1 MVVMIM
7 MVMVMMMAMVR
18 MVVIVTTTVIVNAL
32 LHNLIL
38 PLHIPNIAITDTIP
52 QALTG
57 RCVWAGFCLW
67 IGLVFLSFYNIDY
80 IFIFL
85 IFLSGLAFA
94 CGSGL
99 SFCLFVFF
107 IISFHMIGVVTIKL
121 ILISYHTIRCLASV
135 GVCVIFLAVNL
146 LALSGIARASSWHNK
161 YPERFFK
168 MSFPQYLH
176 NIFHNL
182 FHNLF
187 YNIPTI
193 FPQYFHNIF
202 HNISHNNHTC
212 LQSLPAALSLA
223 GCLFLLQHFHSS
235 HRSFHLRKYRYMILT
250 LSSHSLK
257 QVSC

>member
-161 YPERFFK
+161 YPERF
-168 MSFPQYLH
+168 SRC
-176 NIFHNL
+176 L
-182 FHNLF
+182 FHNICTIF
-187 YNIPTI
+187 STIFSIIFSTI
-193 FPQYFHNIF
+193 FPQYFHNISTIF
-202 HNISHNNHTC
+202 STIFPTITTLVCRAYQLLYPWLVVYFFFNISI
-212 LQSLPAALSLA
+212 LPI
-223 GCLFLLQHFHSS
+223 GHFI
-235 HRSFHLRKYRYMILT
+235 FRKQIYIIST
-250 LSSHSLK
+250 LSSRSLN

>member
-99 SFCLFVFF
+99 SFCLFYHF
-107 IISFHMIGVVTIKL
+107 ISFHMIGVVTIKL

-161 YPERFFK
+161 YPERF
-168 MSFPQYLH
+168 SRC
-176 NIFHNL
+176 L
-182 FHNLF
+182 FHNICTIF
-187 YNIPTI
+187 STIFSIIFSTI
-193 FPQYFHNIF
+193 FPQYF
-202 HNISHNNHTC
+202 HNNHTC

-235 HRSFHLRKYRYMILT
+235 HRSFHL
-250 LSSHSLK
+250 
-257 QVSC
+257 

>member
-99 SFCLFVFF
+99 SFCLFYHF
-107 IISFHMIGVVTIKL
+107 ISFHMIGVVTIKL

-235 HRSFHLRKYRYMILT
+235 HRSFHL
-250 LSSHSLK
+250 
-257 QVSC
+257 